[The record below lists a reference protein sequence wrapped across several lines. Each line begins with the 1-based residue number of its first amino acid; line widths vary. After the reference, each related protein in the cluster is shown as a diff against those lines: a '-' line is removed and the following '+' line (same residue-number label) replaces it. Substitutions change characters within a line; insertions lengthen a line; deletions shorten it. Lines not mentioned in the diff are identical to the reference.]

1 MRTII
6 IKLTLVLIEKNQ
18 KTEGIMAN
26 LKSNG
31 VKKAEEV
38 QPIKSK
44 RDIKKL
50 TAHLKTT
57 NIRNYA
63 IVVIGMNV
71 LLRAGDLL
79 SLRWNDVLEDDGTF
93 KRRTWITEEKTDKTR
108 EVRFNDTCIEALTLL
123 KESIKE
129 ENFNSEEYVFA
140 SRKANKDREKKLDV
154 KALHRIIKD
163 TCRALN
169 IRGNYGTHT
178 LRKTG
183 AYHIYND
190 NIASNPTIIS
200 YLQKI
205 LNHSSQATTLR
216 YIGIEAEEIDNIF
229 DNLNLM

>member
-1 MRTII
+1 MT
-6 IKLTLVLIEKNQ
+6 
-18 KTEGIMAN
+18 N

-38 QPIKSK
+38 QPIKK
-44 RDIKKL
+44 KKDIKKL
-50 TAHLKTT
+50 TAYLKGT

-63 IVVIGMNV
+63 IVVMGMNV

-79 SLRWNDVLEDDGTF
+79 SLRWNDVLEDENTF
-93 KRRTWITEEKTDKTR
+93 KRRIWITEEKTEKTR
-108 EVRFNDTCIEALTLL
+108 EVRFNDACIEALTLH
-123 KESIKE
+123 KKSIKD
-129 ENFNSEEYVFA
+129 FNPNEYIFS
-140 SRKANKDREKKLDV
+140 SRKANKDGEKKLDV
-154 KALHRIIKD
+154 KALHRIIKE
-163 TCRALN
+163 TCRELN
-169 IRGNYGTHT
+169 IKGNFGTHT

-183 AYHIYND
+183 AYHIYTD

-229 DNLNLM
+229 DSLNLM